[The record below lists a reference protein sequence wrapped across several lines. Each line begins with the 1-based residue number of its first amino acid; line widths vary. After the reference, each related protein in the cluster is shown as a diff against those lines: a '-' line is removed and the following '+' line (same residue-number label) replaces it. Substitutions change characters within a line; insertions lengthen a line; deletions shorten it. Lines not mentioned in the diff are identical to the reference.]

1 MPLLRLLKGSVH
13 LPAAMPPVKLPQ
25 REMLRRLLDSGKL
38 TPSEAETARKLRDDI
53 VDGRIGGLN
62 HAQSV
67 WAEQLCQ
74 KCGITPNR
82 PAMGTKKA
90 TKEDK
95 ERVIAQFD
103 AMPRPKKPPGKR

>member
-1 MPLLRLLKGSVH
+1 MLSP
-13 LPAAMPPVKLPQ
+13 KLPQ

-38 TPSEAETARKLRDDI
+38 TPSEAEAAGKLRDDI

-67 WAEQLCQ
+67 WAEQLC
-74 KCGITPNR
+74 KKYGIVASR
-82 PAMGTKKA
+82 PALNIKKA

>member
-1 MPLLRLLKGSVH
+1 
-13 LPAAMPPVKLPQ
+13 MPPTKLPQ
-25 REMLRRLLDSGKL
+25 REVLRRLLDSGKL
-38 TPSEAETARKLRDDI
+38 TPSEADAVRKSYDEI

-82 PAMGTKKA
+82 PPMSTKKP

-103 AMPRPKKPPGKR
+103 AMPRPKKPPGRQ